1 MSDIKSFE
9 GHLAE
14 KKPALSGKRGRSN
27 DDSVPDFSLSPPF
40 KMQKIEDPHASCTAT
55 IAELREQIA
64 KMQQTSKQKDAQIF
78 MKDKLI
84 FVLKAKR
91 FAAETELRKKMD
103 SEKKVH
109 NRKAEMLTNKVQTLQ
124 NEVDALTKSNHKL
137 SGKCG
142 GKAK

>member
-1 MSDIKSFE
+1 MSDFKSFE

-14 KKPALSGKRGRSN
+14 AKPALSGKRGRS
-27 DDSVPDFSLSPPF
+27 DDGGPDYSLPPPF
-40 KMQKIEDPHASCTAT
+40 KMHKPEDPHASCTAI

-124 NEVDALTKSNHKL
+124 NEVDALTKSNPKL